1 MANQDL
7 ETVIGLEVHVEL
19 STDSKAFCRC
29 STMFGAEPNT
39 QICPVCLG
47 LPGGLP
53 VLNKKVLEYAILTG
67 LALNCKISP
76 LCKFDRKNYF
86 YPDMPNAFQISQA
99 DKPVARNG
107 YIDVAVQGK
116 KRRIRINRVHMEEDA
131 GKLMHSGDDIVAAS
145 TSLVDLNRAGV
156 PLIEI
161 VSEPDLRSPEEAR
174 LYLSKLKTILEY
186 IGVSD
191 CKMEEGSLRCD
202 ANLSIR
208 SRDSEALGIK
218 TELKNMNS
226 FRAVFRGL
234 SFEEKRQQQ
243 VILAGKT
250 ILPET
255 RHWDEARGLTVG
267 MRTKEEADDY
277 RYFPEPNL
285 PPISIDRGWVEEL
298 RDSLPEMPDTKIER
312 YTVDY
317 DLPIYDA
324 EVLTSSLAVATF
336 FEECVQLF
344 PDAKAVSNWIMSEVL
359 RLLNVEGKEIQ
370 DTPLLP
376 SYVAKTLQLI
386 KDGTISGR
394 IAKEVFEEAFHK
406 GEDPEIIVK
415 TRGLIQISDES
426 ELNQLVAQVVKD
438 HPNAVEDY
446 RQGKDK
452 ALGFLV
458 GQIMKATRGKA
469 NPQLVN
475 KLIKEKL

>member
-1 MANQDL
+1 
-7 ETVIGLEVHVEL
+7 
-19 STDSKAFCRC
+19 
-29 STMFGAEPNT
+29 
-39 QICPVCLG
+39 
-47 LPGGLP
+47 
-53 VLNKKVLEYAILTG
+53 
-67 LALNCKISP
+67 
-76 LCKFDRKNYF
+76 
-86 YPDMPNAFQISQA
+86 
-99 DKPVARNG
+99 
-107 YIDVAVQGK
+107 
-116 KRRIRINRVHMEEDA
+116 
-131 GKLMHSGDDIVAAS
+131 
-145 TSLVDLNRAGV
+145 
-156 PLIEI
+156 
-161 VSEPDLRSPEEAR
+161 
-174 LYLSKLKTILEY
+174 
-186 IGVSD
+186 
-191 CKMEEGSLRCD
+191 
-202 ANLSIR
+202 IR